1 MNAEAIEQLL
11 EKKVFGITLL
21 DPIMFCLKAFAI
33 FLLIQ
38 IAVWVIR
45 FFMNPERAKRKNRK
59 FDETSMVFFRKLLV
73 TIVYI
78 LGLACVLYLIPPLRT
93 FATSILAS
101 AGIMAMAI
109 GLASQEALSNFVSG
123 IFIILAKP
131 FRIGD
136 MVSLDSGQTGKVTE
150 IAIRHT
156 IITTAENRQVIVP
169 NSKINSAII
178 TNSTIKDTRTCVFVE
193 VGVAYSENLD
203 HCIDEMRKV
212 IEANPRVL
220 DKRTEKEKADGVEK
234 VIIRVL
240 ELGSS
245 SITLR
250 AYVWA
255 PNPADAFV
263 LKCDLLKA
271 VKDHYDEV
279 GIEIPYPYMNVV
291 RKV

>member
-1 MNAEAIEQLL
+1 M
-11 EKKVFGITLL
+11 
-21 DPIMFCLKAFAI
+21 
-33 FLLIQ
+33 
-38 IAVWVIR
+38 
-45 FFMNPERAKRKNRK
+45 
-59 FDETSMVFFRKLLV
+59 
-73 TIVYI
+73 
-78 LGLACVLYLIPPLRT
+78 
-93 FATSILAS
+93 
-101 AGIMAMAI
+101 
-109 GLASQEALSNFVSG
+109 
-123 IFIILAKP
+123 
-131 FRIGD
+131 
-136 MVSLDSGQTGKVTE
+136 
-150 IAIRHT
+150 
-156 IITTAENRQVIVP
+156 
-169 NSKINSAII
+169 
-178 TNSTIKDTRTCVFVE
+178 FVE

-212 IEANPRVL
+212 IEADPRVL

-291 RKV
+291 RKA